1 MLMPE
6 QMMRMMSHPMAMVMI
21 KMLRLYQ
28 LEKPHLYQYFTLI
41 KWTQAR
47 YQLPRAT
54 DLITAA
60 VAVMGSTFYLSS
72 GGVILNRW
80 TQHA

>member
-1 MLMPE
+1 MCDD
-6 QMMRMMSHPMAMVMI
+6 
-21 KMLRLYQ
+21 KDGRLYQ

-47 YQLPRAT
+47 YQLPRAFFVL
-54 DLITAA
+54 DLITAP
-60 VAVMGSTFYLSS
+60 AVMGSTFYLNS

>member
-1 MLMPE
+1 MCDD
-6 QMMRMMSHPMAMVMI
+6 
-21 KMLRLYQ
+21 KDGRLYQ

-54 DLITAA
+54 DLITAV

-72 GGVILNRW
+72 GGGILNRW